1 MGSFSFH
8 PTVRKDDKNDGN
20 DEIAPGEMRERPR
33 NGGDMAAGPT
43 SNPPNN
49 ATTADAKRSVVL
61 VVDDEARN
69 RALMRAYLSPQH
81 EVREAESG
89 PQALNLCNAGDVD
102 LVVLDVMMPGMNGF
116 DVCRALKQKSTEDFL
131 PVLLLTA
138 LTEQDTRNAGLQAGA
153 DDFLGKPVNR
163 QELLLRV
170 RHFLELR
177 QQRQLVAAQYEALRE
192 LSALKDD
199 LVTLMVHDLRNPL
212 TGVLGLLQVLE
223 VESPDA
229 VSRADAA
236 AAREGAEKLR
246 EALDDMLQVRQL
258 EEGHLQLHRASQSLE
273 LLTADAA
280 ATLEGAARLRRL
292 EVIRNI
298 EENLCIEG
306 DGRLLR
312 RAIENLLSN
321 ALKFSPSGQKVEL
334 RAARHGGNVEISV
347 ADRGGG
353 VPATARDHLFE
364 KFGGVA
370 ARRPS
375 DRRGYGLGLYF
386 VRLVAEAHGG
396 GIAVTDHAGG
406 GTVMTLTLPEHVGGA
421 SS

>member
-1 MGSFSFH
+1 LGAFSYH
-8 PTVRKDDKNDGN
+8 PIHNPATGLGAASAR
-20 DEIAPGEMRERPR
+20 DEVAKPR
-33 NGGDMAAGPT
+33 
-43 SNPPNN
+43 
-49 ATTADAKRSVVL
+49 VVL

-81 EVREAESG
+81 EVREAENG
-89 PQALNLCNAGDVD
+89 PEALSMCKAGDVD

-116 DVCRALKQKSTEDFL
+116 DVCRVLKQGTAQEFL

-177 QQRQLVAAQYEALRE
+177 EQRQLVAAQYEALRE

-223 VESPDA
+223 AELPDA
-229 VSRADAA
+229 ISRADAA

-258 EEGHLQLHRASQSLE
+258 EEGRLQLIRRPENLDR
-273 LLTADAA
+273 LTEDAA
-280 ATLEGAARLRRL
+280 ATLAGAARLRRL
-292 EVIRNI
+292 EVLRTVDAGVTV
-298 EENLCIEG
+298 EA

-321 ALKFSPSGQKVEL
+321 ALKFSPAGQQVQL
-334 RAARHGGNVEISV
+334 QVARRGTSVEISV

-353 VPATARDHLFE
+353 VPPIARDGLFE

-370 ARRPS
+370 AQRPS

-396 GIAVTDHAGG
+396 RIGAADQPGG
-406 GTVMTLTLPEHVGGA
+406 GTIMTMTLPERAGGA